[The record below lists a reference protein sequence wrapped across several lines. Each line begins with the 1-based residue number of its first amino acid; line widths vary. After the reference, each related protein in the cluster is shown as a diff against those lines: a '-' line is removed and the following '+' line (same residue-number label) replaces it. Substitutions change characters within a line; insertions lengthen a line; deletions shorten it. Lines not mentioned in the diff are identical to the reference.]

1 MKIVEKKRSGIFG
14 LPLSCTKYVIDEEQV
29 TIHRGFIEETEDYAL
44 MYKIRDVRLKRKLC
58 ERLFGLGTIIC
69 YTGDITSPEL
79 VIEKVKKFNEIKDF
93 IIHASEE
100 SRQKRREMIAKNFE
114 MP

>member
-1 MKIVEKKRSGIFG
+1 MDFVEKKRSGFFG
-14 LPLSCTKYVIDEEQV
+14 LPISCTKYVIDEERV
-29 TIHRGFIEETEDYAL
+29 TIHRGFIEEVEDYAL
-44 MYKIRDVRLKRKLC
+44 MYKIRDVRLRRKLF

-69 YTGDITSPEL
+69 YTGDITNPEL
-79 VIEKVKKFNEIKDF
+79 VIEKVHRFNEIKDF
-93 IIHASEE
+93 IIKASED